1 MLVSDSTSMADLE
14 SEIEK
19 LSSVPELKQ
28 LAEALVGARKVY
40 NTARAFQAQLCR
52 DETPDTAA
60 PSLDPLAALNIVE
73 DLVLQALPKGYLSE
87 FDKEMAVAMCNA
99 YRSVLEED
107 SGSALM
113 DRMHSSAE
121 DQALAAFGDVISEA
135 EAAVG
140 APSTAKKPAS
150 VVQMIESLVMDSGVV
165 PEGKLLFFSQIKH
178 TSKQCFLFLI
188 SRSFFPPSS

>member
-1 MLVSDSTSMADLE
+1 MDQIPPSLIHTMLVSDSTSMADLE

-40 NTARAFQAQLCR
+40 NTARAFQAQLCQ

-121 DQALAAFGDVISEA
+121 DQALAAFGDVIFAGRSRGRSSKHGQETCQCSA
-135 EAAVG
+135 
-140 APSTAKKPAS
+140 
-150 VVQMIESLVMDSGVV
+150 DDR
-165 PEGKLLFFSQIKH
+165 KLGDGQRG
-178 TSKQCFLFLI
+178 CA
-188 SRSFFPPSS
+188 RR

>member
-1 MLVSDSTSMADLE
+1 MADLE

-60 PSLDPLAALNIVE
+60 PSLDQLASLNLVE
-73 DLVLQALPKGYLSE
+73 ELVLQALPKGYLSE

-113 DRMHSSAE
+113 DRMHSSAKV
-121 DQALAAFGDVISEA
+121 QALPAFGDVISEA

-150 VVQMIESLVMDSGVV
+150 ARRLCPKVRF
-165 PEGKLLFFSQIKH
+165 LFFSQIKH
-178 TSKQCFLFLI
+178 TSKQCFHFLI
-188 SRSFFPPSS
+188 SPSFFPPSW